1 MPIRFDERGYITPP
15 KKEEMSLEEFEGIF
29 VKPFPASSTR
39 ENLFAGYLS
48 YTRQFKVE
56 IAEDF
61 IHWIGGSFTTKKVN
75 PNDIDL
81 VTIIPHETFEAHI
94 KLIEE
99 KFRTKSLSEYGI
111 DAYVVAAYPE
121 GHEKFSLYQGNLAY
135 WSNQFSKTR
144 KNRAG
149 QRFKRGYIQ
158 IIFQKQES

>member
-1 MPIRFDERGYITPP
+1 MPIRFDERGYIIPP
-15 KKEEMSLEEFEGIF
+15 KKEEMSLEEFEEIF
-29 VKPFPASSTR
+29 VKSFSASSTR
-39 ENLFAGYLS
+39 ATLFAGYLS

-56 IAEDF
+56 IAENF

-99 KFRTKSLSEYGI
+99 KFRKKSLSEYGI
-111 DAYVVAAYPE
+111 DAYIVAAYPE
-121 GHEKFSLYQGNLAY
+121 GHKKYSLYQGNIVY
-135 WSNQFSKTR
+135 WDNQFSKTR

-149 QRFKRGYIQ
+149 KRFNRGYIQ
-158 IIFQKQES
+158 IIHQKKES